1 MGTRGLP
8 FNPSYLQGMQ
18 WLHQVNAIRSVNGMV
33 IVGIHD
39 SRQHYSYVKKTQ
51 YLFCVL
57 QPQYLNSYPLD
68 ASIEALV

>member
-1 MGTRGLP
+1 
-8 FNPSYLQGMQ
+8 
-18 WLHQVNAIRSVNGMV
+18 MV